1 MPQIV
6 DETDAVPDIDI
17 QELMKNIDIQELM
30 KTMQQMPSNDG
41 DEDDD
46 DNDNEE
52 EEEEEDDVDLHMVL
66 SQFFLDTKKHRNVCD
81 ILCEMK
87 RNMETQNKILVEI
100 LNTFKQK

>member
-1 MPQIV
+1 MPQII
-6 DETDAVPDIDI
+6 DENDTVPDI

-41 DEDDD
+41 DEDNDD
-46 DNDNEE
+46 DNEE